1 MPLSNCSNC
10 KYHSDPLHSTDIA
23 CAIQPHYASMW
34 LKLKSLESSTLNC
47 LPVDNCSDFE
57 LSPDF
62 QPIEITLTLTPQQW
76 RDLAHSCP
84 IPQFIEAIK
93 PHIELD
99 SYNWI
104 EVDSSCIQAIA
115 YNQLKSL
122 LKIQFINNGAVYQY
136 HQVSSDVFDEFLNH
150 HSKGRYFNEHIKE
163 FYVTDFIGYETD

>member
-10 KYHSDPLHSTDIA
+10 KYYSKPLHSSDIA
-23 CAIQPHYASMW
+23 CSVAPAYASMW

-47 LPVDNCSDFE
+47 LPVDNCRDFE

-76 RDLAHSCP
+76 RELAVNCS
-84 IPQFIEAIK
+84 IPELIKAIK
-93 PHIELD
+93 PHIDLD

-115 YNQLKSL
+115 YNPFHSM
-122 LKIQFINNGAVYQY
+122 LKILFNSGLAYEYENVP
-136 HQVSSDVFDEFLNH
+136 SNVFPEFLNSS
-150 HSKGRYFNEHIKE
+150 SKGRFFNLHLKDI
-163 FYVTDFIGYETD
+163 YVYRLIRA